1 MFNYIFGNWFFS
13 PVEDEIIVSPKTK
26 QNRYNVLKEVK
37 QFDKNILL
45 AVPESLEDF
54 VGDTKENKIFT
65 FRRSEKKN
73 DKKRTRKR
81 KRKKSSGS
89 IS

>member
-1 MFNYIFGNWFFS
+1 MLSYIFGNWFFN
-13 PVEDEIIVSPKTK
+13 PTEEEIIISPKTK
-26 QNRYNVLKEVK
+26 QNRYNVLKEVN
-37 QFDKNILL
+37 QFDKSILL
-45 AVPESLEDF
+45 PVPQSIQEFTQQRKPS
-54 VGDTKENKIFT
+54 KIFT
-65 FRRSEKKN
+65 FQKKN

>member
-1 MFNYIFGNWFFS
+1 MLSYIFGNWFF
-13 PVEDEIIVSPKTK
+13 EDKEQEIEVSPKTK

-65 FRRSEKKN
+65 FKKKN
-73 DKKRTRKR
+73 DKKRTRTR
-81 KRKKSSGS
+81 KRKKKD
-89 IS
+89 

>member
-1 MFNYIFGNWFFS
+1 MYSYISSWFFN
-13 PVEDEIIVSPKTK
+13 PTEEEIEVSPKTK
-26 QNRYNVLKEVK
+26 NNRYNVLHEIKS
-37 QFDKNILL
+37 FDPTILL
-45 AVPESLEDF
+45 PVPQSIQEFTQQRKPS
-54 VGDTKENKIFT
+54 KIFT
-65 FRRSEKKN
+65 FQKKN